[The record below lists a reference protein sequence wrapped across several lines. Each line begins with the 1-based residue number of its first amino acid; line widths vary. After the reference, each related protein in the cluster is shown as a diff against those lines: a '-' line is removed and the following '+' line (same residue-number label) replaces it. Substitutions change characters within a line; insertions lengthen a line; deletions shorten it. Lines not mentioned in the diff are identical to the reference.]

1 MSRFFIERPV
11 LANVIAIITILL
23 GAVCLYELPVAQY
36 PQIVP
41 PTIQVSANYAGA
53 SADTLASS
61 VAIPIEQAVNGVEGS
76 IYMQS
81 TSGSDGSYTLTI
93 TFSIGSDLNTSL
105 ALVQNA
111 VNSALPQLPQ
121 QVRAQGVSVK
131 KVSTNILLI
140 ESVYSD
146 DDRFDETFL
155 SNYAL
160 INLQNPIARL
170 PGVGQVKIFG
180 AGPYSMRVW
189 LDPQKL
195 QSYGLTVVDVENAI
209 QNQNIQVASG
219 QMGGA
224 PATPDQVFQ
233 FTVNILGRLSTPSQF
248 GKIIVKSRPISSSS
262 VTKSG
267 NYPAQVAPAVVRLAD
282 VGRVELSQQQYS
294 VFSGLSG
301 RKTAHLAVFA
311 LPDANA
317 LAVAVEARN

>member
-41 PTIQVSANYAGA
+41 PTIQVSATYAGA
-53 SADTLASS
+53 SAETLATS

-93 TFSIGSDLNTSL
+93 TFNIGTDLNTSL

-121 QVRAQGVSVK
+121 QVRAQGVNVK

-146 DDRFDETFL
+146 DNRFDETFL

-160 INLQNPIARL
+160 INLQNPLARL

-189 LDPQKL
+189 LDPEKL
-195 QSYGLTVVDVENAI
+195 QSYDLTVTRMLSVRFRIRMHRWRRDRSEAHPPLRI
-209 QNQNIQVASG
+209 KSFSLRSIFWVALP
-219 QMGGA
+219 M
-224 PATPDQVFQ
+224 
-233 FTVNILGRLSTPSQF
+233 
-248 GKIIVKSRPISSSS
+248 PISS
-262 VTKSG
+262 
-267 NYPAQVAPAVVRLAD
+267 
-282 VGRVELSQQQYS
+282 
-294 VFSGLSG
+294 
-301 RKTAHLAVFA
+301 KT
-311 LPDANA
+311 
-317 LAVAVEARN
+317 